1 MSRLQ
6 STTGL
11 ASILPNHKII
21 DINAVNHVI
30 ILFDTMRPWHT
41 VLLELPVGKD
51 AVQLVVVGFADT
63 LEVWLGEAVAIV
75 GLNPTE
81 ETSLPMRKPGHCS
94 RQMSSPKQ
102 SLAQRSE
109 RSKSQRSSQ
118 QTRAK

>member
-1 MSRLQ
+1 
-6 STTGL
+6 
-11 ASILPNHKII
+11 
-21 DINAVNHVI
+21 
-30 ILFDTMRPWHT
+30 MRPWHT
-41 VLLELPVGKD
+41 GLLELPVGKD
-51 AVQLVVVGFADT
+51 AVQLVVVGFADA

-75 GLNPTE
+75 ELNPTE

-118 QTRAK
+118 QTRAKGFCHPPSQQHFQPKESGYLPPQEYYPVK